1 MVLDLL
7 YHLTQRACFAR
18 PLLAFAKAL
27 NVRHKTRNGC
37 LIAFPLMCGVGD
49 GSGGGVTAGSFTWF
63 LLFHP
68 GLSPLAAGSTE
79 NVQSI
84 IIINKST
91 HNISS
96 TRHSV
101 CYESTLQV
109 SF

>member
-49 GSGGGVTAGSFTWF
+49 GSGGGGGVSAGSFTWF

-68 GLSPLAAGSTE
+68 GLSTLAAGSTE

-84 IIINKST
+84 NINSKST
-91 HNISS
+91 
-96 TRHSV
+96 
-101 CYESTLQV
+101 LLG